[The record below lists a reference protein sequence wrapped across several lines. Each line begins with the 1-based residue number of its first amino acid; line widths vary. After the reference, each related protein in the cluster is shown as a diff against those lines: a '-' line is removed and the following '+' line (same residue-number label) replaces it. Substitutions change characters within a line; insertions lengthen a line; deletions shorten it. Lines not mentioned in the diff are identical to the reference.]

1 MMVSAFESDLRG
13 HLKSVLQNR
22 MSVSEFRQWFM
33 SAWWSAEAA
42 ASDSDLRLGSRIEN
56 LIYILD
62 SGEWSEDQFR
72 ASLSDEAAD
81 FLRSVPGKAGLP
93 VAS

>member
-1 MMVSAFESDLRG
+1 MESAFESDLRG
-13 HLKSVLQNR
+13 HLESLFQDEISVA
-22 MSVSEFRQWFM
+22 EFRQWFM

-42 ASDSDLRLGSRIEN
+42 ASDSALRLGSRIEN

-62 SGEWSEDQFR
+62 AGEWSADQFR
-72 ASLSDEAAD
+72 ASLSDETAN
-81 FLRSVPGKAGLP
+81 FLRSVPGRAGLS